1 MRTVSLLALLS
12 VVPATMAAL
21 RGTYGSAKSF
31 AAMCNKPASSAATKD
46 ELQQIAY
53 ATRDEI
59 NALVDP
65 MSDSEKANLFATA
78 FKLIFH
84 DAAEADLRSNDQL
97 GSDGCLSYTEAN
109 EDLVSSTSIV
119 NTVIEPM
126 WQKYC
131 DKMTRADFWVLFAK
145 LALEK
150 ADGSHSLNLPFQ
162 YGRKDAKECAVS
174 SSRLMDNQRGED
186 DFFRVYLQQMQLSV
200 NDAVVL
206 MGARSVGYHTGGEY
220 SWDESPSVLDN
231 GYFQLLS
238 KSSWKDVVV
247 GTKNHWIQVQPI
259 SAPVQEVSAASAST
273 LTATDASAPVDTTNT
288 ESSSVLG
295 TIAEFITRRR
305 TQEEVATVPIANP
318 SDFVPVKSAVAML
331 NTDMSLAF
339 PIHTEFSFYYRS
351 YVSREDDMCGP
362 TMVTGGTEHGCVGGG
377 EETVGWPYY
386 TFNQV
391 QRYAE
396 SNSAFMWDFTGAFWR
411 MTAVGYNGAG
421 RVIEEGKFGTLTQM
435 PTISNAM

>member
-21 RGTYGSAKSF
+21 RGSYGSTKSF

-46 ELQQIAY
+46 DLQQIAY

-59 NALVDP
+59 NALVAP
-65 MSDSEKANLFATA
+65 MSDSDKAKFFATA

-131 DKMTRADFWVLFAK
+131 DKMSRADFWVLFAK
-145 LALEK
+145 LAMEK

-247 GTKNHWIQVQPI
+247 GTKNHWIQIQPVSI
-259 SAPVQEVSAASAST
+259 PVQEVAPVVDT
-273 LTATDASAPVDTTNT
+273 TDDATAPVDNANT
-288 ESSSVLG
+288 AAESSSIIDTVMN
-295 TIAEFITRRR
+295 TIYRRR
-305 TQEEVATVPIANP
+305 TQEEVVATANP
-318 SDFVPVKSAVAML
+318 SDFVPVASSVAML
-331 NTDMSLAF
+331 NTDMALAF

-386 TFNQV
+386 TFDQV

-396 SNSAFMWDFTGAFWR
+396 SNSAFMWDFAGAFER
-411 MTAVGYNGAG
+411 MTTVGYNVAG